1 MATREELFAKRQELK
16 KYSGL
21 IRGYDDSV
29 LFLKSD
35 GEVVA
40 FGDNGYGRL
49 NVNAW
54 SGIEYMQPGYTHSI
68 GLTLNGKVV
77 STKVEV
83 NGSDRVDHGQWDITN
98 DFCDITSVASNGDFT
113 VGAKKN
119 GSVVCTRWRD
129 SLLDLSDSNNV
140 RETVSCWSN
149 IKEVVANSSIYGI
162 KYNGTVV
169 SVGDS
174 FHGEC
179 EGVDAWRN
187 IERVYAGTHR
197 AIGLKTDG
205 TVVSTRWHASPFSNK
220 DTETYDGM
228 CDVSGW
234 TDIVDIATGSRSF
247 TVGLRADGTVVVTKY
262 LGKDGRCKGLD
273 KVSEWTDIVA
283 ISAGYQIILGLKH
296 DGTVVSAGNVENCNY
311 EIPDWKD
318 VVGVYTTGDCA
329 FAVTSNGT
337 VLSAS
342 KEGDIDVTDLKL
354 FGSVETF
361 DEERQAAKEHDAH
374 LDSIATQ
381 LADAIRN
388 MPEYQNSTSQT
399 PSSIT
404 YTAHRKE
411 KTARR
416 SIPKIIIGAYLAVQ
430 GGGAALL
437 GLGATVTEPENPIS
451 LIMLGVGAAFLIGG
465 ALLFFNGIK
474 KKQR

>member
-1 MATREELFAKRQELK
+1 MATREELYAKRQELK

-21 IRGYDDSV
+21 IRGYANNV

-35 GEVVA
+35 GEVIA
-40 FGDNGYGRL
+40 FGDNKYGES
-49 NVNAW
+49 NVNSW
-54 SGIEYMQPGYTHSI
+54 TGIEYMQPGYTHSI

-77 STKVEV
+77 STKVEG
-83 NGSDRVDHGQWDITN
+83 NESDWVDHGQWDITN
-98 DFCDITSVASNGDFT
+98 DFCDITSVASNGNFT

-129 SLLDLSDSNNV
+129 SLDLSDSNKV

-149 IKEVVANSSIYGI
+149 IKEVVANFSIYGI

-169 SVGDS
+169 TVGS
-174 FHGEC
+174 NFNGEC
-179 EGVDAWRN
+179 DGVGTWRN
-187 IERVYAGTHR
+187 IERVYAGPDY

-205 TVVSTRWHASPFSNK
+205 TVVSTRWRANPSA
-220 DTETYDGM
+220 TEDMKVYKGM
-228 CDVSGW
+228 CDVGGW
-234 TDIVDIATGSRSF
+234 TDIVDIVTGYFF

-262 LGKDGRCKGLD
+262 LGKDGKCKGLD
-273 KVSEWTDIVA
+273 RVSEWTDIVA
-283 ISAGYQIILGLKH
+283 IAAGCETILGLKY
-296 DGTVVSAGNVENCNY
+296 DGTVVSVGKNKSGNCDTS
-311 EIPDWKD
+311 DWSD
-318 VVGVYTTGDCA
+318 IVGVYAGEN
-329 FAVTSNGT
+329 FVFGVTSNGN

-342 KEGDIDVTDLKL
+342 KEGDIDVNGLKL

-361 DEERQAAKEHDAH
+361 DKERQAAKEHDAH

-404 YTAHRKE
+404 YTAHRKA

-416 SIPKIIIGAYLAVQ
+416 SIPKIIIGAYLSVQ

-451 LIMLGVGAAFLIGG
+451 LIKLGVGAAFLIGG